1 MLILG
6 LPVGAHFS
14 TFWAGETPWLLRAW
28 EGERKSKSWG
38 WAVQG
43 REPLTKGPALDRAGP
58 LSDDPQACCRC
69 CWGGWGGLPART
81 GGREGNPRRP
91 VPAEETQTEVG
102 DRQLEI
108 QREKHPGGR
117 DRGRFGGWQL
127 EGETQRQKAKEAPG
141 ETRGDRK

>member
-28 EGERKSKSWG
+28 EGERKSKPWG

-69 CWGGWGGLPART
+69 CWGSWGGLPART

-102 DRQLEI
+102 DRQLQI
-108 QREKHPGGR
+108 QGGKAPRRKRQRQVWRLAVGGR
-117 DRGRFGGWQL
+117 NSEAEGQGGAWRDPGR
-127 EGETQRQKAKEAPG
+127 
-141 ETRGDRK
+141 